1 MKIHPLGASPH
12 TFVPRSTNATPYAS
26 DPPLPN
32 LDHVRFRPYWY
43 ARSYVRRSRRPAL
56 DLDDH
61 HREGHRQA
69 ADGNARSAL
78 EQHVGRELLPVIR
91 QAWLLDEPRPRK
103 VRRVHAGSYIMR
115 LPRVPTPGLPL
126 CGTVTGGR
134 RKSGTFDANSCWPLN
149 KHGRSVIRDH
159 GKSSTSKPVVTSC
172 DYPACRHRDSHS
184 GAECR

>member
-1 MKIHPLGASPH
+1 MNIHPRRTSPH
-12 TFVPRSTNATPYAS
+12 TFAPRSTNATPYAS

-78 EQHVGRELLPVIR
+78 EQHVRRELLPVIR

-115 LPRVPTPGLPL
+115 LPGVPPPGLPL
-126 CGTVTGGR
+126 WGGVPVRKDAREPGPDRYDGVKGPAPVASNRFFGGR
-134 RKSGTFDANSCWPLN
+134 VLHLLRL
-149 KHGRSVIRDH
+149 RYRQ
-159 GKSSTSKPVVTSC
+159 
-172 DYPACRHRDSHS
+172 
-184 GAECR
+184 